1 MAQVTLREFCKQ
13 ILEYATRSGV
23 LTPLILTSLF
33 INILTISIPL
43 YVILIFTKYINYG
56 NDSTLFSLTIGICIC
71 ISLEVLLRHIRF
83 IYSNKFSTKLY
94 NDINSNIIKKFL
106 SSKDNRIYTIGQSEK
121 ERLLRGTSDII
132 SRFSSENISLILDVP
147 FCIIFILSI
156 FLINE
161 ILAFCVFIYCL
172 LFILIMIFY
181 QRKLKSIS
189 SANARSIEDTSPFIR
204 YFSQFT
210 NFSRLAGSAS
220 SEQKKFEDKYAA
232 GADSR
237 SEISWQRHISR
248 INSRIASSLITVVT
262 ISIGSYI
269 VVQGGMNI
277 GELIGINILAVRT
290 IVPITAMA
298 NVYDGLVSSSHFFN
312 AYYLFKQLRDPRVNL
327 LTPNISIERIE
338 VKNLSFVFPGNR
350 ELLLG
355 PINIDLELG
364 DILIIRGESGS
375 GKSVLLNLMYA
386 DLTPSAGD
394 IYVNGIPLQEID
406 IDWWQSH
413 ISYQNQAQGFYPGTL
428 RDEFKARCFNIND
441 EEIISCIRDIGL
453 KSVLSSMPDI
463 LDRPSNYL
471 INSGNHSLHGLMR
484 LAIALSN
491 KGPIIMLD
499 NPTKNLNPDS
509 KDYIYKLLNNLAINN
524 KTIICVTE
532 DPQIIRGGTH
542 FLDLSKKENI
552 NNMLENKIYKNN

>member
-1 MAQVTLREFCKQ
+1 
-13 ILEYATRSGV
+13 
-23 LTPLILTSLF
+23 
-33 INILTISIPL
+33 
-43 YVILIFTKYINYG
+43 
-56 NDSTLFSLTIGICIC
+56 
-71 ISLEVLLRHIRF
+71 
-83 IYSNKFSTKLY
+83 
-94 NDINSNIIKKFL
+94 
-106 SSKDNRIYTIGQSEK
+106 
-121 ERLLRGTSDII
+121 
-132 SRFSSENISLILDVP
+132 
-147 FCIIFILSI
+147 
-156 FLINE
+156 
-161 ILAFCVFIYCL
+161 
-172 LFILIMIFY
+172 
-181 QRKLKSIS
+181 
-189 SANARSIEDTSPFIR
+189 
-204 YFSQFT
+204 
-210 NFSRLAGSAS
+210 LAGSAS